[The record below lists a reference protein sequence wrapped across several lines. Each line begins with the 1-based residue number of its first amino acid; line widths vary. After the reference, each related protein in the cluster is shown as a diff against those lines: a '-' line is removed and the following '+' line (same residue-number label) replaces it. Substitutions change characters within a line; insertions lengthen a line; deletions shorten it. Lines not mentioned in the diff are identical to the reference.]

1 MNGMETATMPVARK
15 HRRGVAFRHVYL
27 KIDMTPMVDL
37 GFLLITFFIYTSAM
51 SDPATMNLFMP
62 KDGPPTGVA
71 ATGALTVLIGNN
83 GAVACYEDKLKPDG
97 TNLYSVTPAQLRATL
112 MRKKKEV
119 MAQYIPDAACEAKAI
134 AEKRSPED
142 CRQHKLMVMI
152 KPGENADYK
161 TVVKVLDEMIINK
174 IARYALVKPEPHE
187 LKYIP

>member
-1 MNGMETATMPVARK
+1 MNSIEAAAAPVARK
-15 HRRGVAFRHVYL
+15 QRRGVVFRHAGL

-37 GFLLITFFIYTSAM
+37 GFLLITFFIYTAAM

-83 GAVACYEDKLKPDG
+83 GAVACYEDELKPG
-97 TNLYSVTPAQLRATL
+97 GANLHRVTPAQLRATL

-142 CRQHKLMVMI
+142 CRQGKLMVMI
-152 KPGENADYK
+152 KPGRNADYRS
-161 TVVKVLDEMIINK
+161 VVNVLDEMIINK
-174 IARYALVKPEPHE
+174 IARYALMTPGTEE